1 MLQKNLF
8 NADPSGL
15 WSVNPAVVHTAGQ
28 GDHAMPPRP
37 HDATLAALRWWAE
50 HLSSLSF
57 VETPSYDGIE
67 QHLQLALREER
78 AEAER
83 AAARAHAHAEAEE
96 ARANVQAQA
105 AMAVCRGAP
114 SAAAVPATAVVGKR
128 AWRSIASSNEAC
140 AHFPPRV
147 YAPIAL
153 CPGDL
158 GATPSA
164 GLRMWANQA
173 CGSVDSFSVAKIEM
187 LQQRVR
193 ASDAASSAASGAAS
207 GAAARTGPRVDEA
220 QEGALDL
227 LALPGTSVAARVR
240 LALVAHRLELIA
252 RGTAERDADLA
263 AERERLAR
271 AAQLAALA
279 PKKGPSLP
287 TIEAF
292 AKAPRS
298 LAKRARVG

>member
-1 MLQKNLF
+1 
-8 NADPSGL
+8 
-15 WSVNPAVVHTAGQ
+15 
-28 GDHAMPPRP
+28 
-37 HDATLAALRWWAE
+37 
-50 HLSSLSF
+50 
-57 VETPSYDGIE
+57 
-67 QHLQLALREER
+67 
-78 AEAER
+78 
-83 AAARAHAHAEAEE
+83 
-96 ARANVQAQA
+96 
-105 AMAVCRGAP
+105 
-114 SAAAVPATAVVGKR
+114 
-128 AWRSIASSNEAC
+128 
-140 AHFPPRV
+140 
-147 YAPIAL
+147 
-153 CPGDL
+153 
-158 GATPSA
+158 
-164 GLRMWANQA
+164 
-173 CGSVDSFSVAKIEM
+173 VAKIEM

-252 RGTAERDADLA
+252 RGTAERDARRVADLA